1 VLQKLKVALLRWLY
15 LFMNWFAWRRQA
27 KTGEFSDLTLAASG
41 SGLQLRLFA
50 NLDGAEKP
58 LLVYFHGGGW
68 VIGDLNTHTPVCQQL
83 SRRSACSLVSVNY
96 SLAPEHPFPAAQDDA
111 LTALAWIAAHPTK
124 LGPNNGK
131 LILAGDSAGANLA
144 ACLCLELP
152 ATTRE
157 RLLGAALIYPVVDHY
172 SAGHASYQQRATGH
186 PLTRSLMHWFWDT
199 YLAGY
204 DADHP
209 MVQRAMPL
217 RMQDLS
223 AMPSIFLVTAEFDPL
238 RDEGI
243 AFGEKLKAAGIALEY
258 HHFADAAHG
267 FASSEGPTR
276 DFEDFMARLCKWLTA
291 CV

>member
-1 VLQKLKVALLRWLY
+1 VLQKIKVALLRWFYRIL
-15 LFMNWFAWRRQA
+15 NWFAWRRAQ
-27 KTGEFSDLTLAASG
+27 TGEFIDMTLAASG
-41 SGLQLRLFA
+41 AGLKLRLFA

-68 VIGDLNTHTPVCQQL
+68 VIGDLNTHTPVCRQL
-83 SRRSACSLVSVNY
+83 SRRSACSLVSVDY
-96 SLAPEHPFPAAQDDA
+96 RLAPEYPFPAAQDDA

-131 LILAGDSAGANLA
+131 LVLAGDSAGANLA

-152 ATTRE
+152 ATVRE

-172 SAGHASYQQRATGH
+172 SAGYASYQEMATGH

-217 RMQDLS
+217 RTQDLGT
-223 AMPSIFLVTAEFDPL
+223 MPGIFLVTAEFDPL

-243 AFGEKLKAAGIALEY
+243 AFGEKLKAAGVPLEY
-258 HHFADAAHG
+258 YHFASAAHG
-267 FASSEGPTR
+267 FACSQGPTR
-276 DFEDFMARLCKWLTA
+276 DFEDFVTRFCKWLAA
-291 CV
+291 CS